1 MAAAGE
7 DPEEPLDDS
16 EDPETPETERTA
28 DDSEMGDVAGGAD
41 VETETAAAT
50 RSRMNAAKL
59 QALEDVFARMTKRL
73 TTAAGRIKR
82 PDQLAEFRS
91 RLDTDHLQVITAA
104 LSPIVPLCGG
114 DDAGPFAVELVTAFR
129 SRLDSLVNAPDLH
142 AAVESLGETFV
153 QDAGQFASEALRKM
167 VA

>member
-1 MAAAGE
+1 MRPLNMAAAG
-7 DPEEPLDDS
+7 

-28 DDSEMGDVAGGAD
+28 DDSEIGDGED

-129 SRLDSLVNAPDLH
+129 SRLDSLENAPDLH